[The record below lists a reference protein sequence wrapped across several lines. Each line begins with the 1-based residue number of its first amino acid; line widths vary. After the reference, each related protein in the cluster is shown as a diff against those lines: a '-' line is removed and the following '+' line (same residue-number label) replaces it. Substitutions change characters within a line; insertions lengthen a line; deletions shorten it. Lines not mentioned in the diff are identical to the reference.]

1 MADAQ
6 AYITN
11 HAMEVRWDD
20 ACGQYY
26 ASHITDTERLEVW
39 LEDAQSIETKL
50 SVMDVNHLA
59 GVASWRLGFE
69 TPDIWDVIENYMNR

>member
-1 MADAQ
+1 MERTFD
-6 AYITN
+6 YITQVLDR
-11 HAMEVRWDD
+11 AV
-20 ACGQYY
+20 
-26 ASHITDTERLEVW
+26 
-39 LEDAQSIETKL
+39 EDAQSIETKL